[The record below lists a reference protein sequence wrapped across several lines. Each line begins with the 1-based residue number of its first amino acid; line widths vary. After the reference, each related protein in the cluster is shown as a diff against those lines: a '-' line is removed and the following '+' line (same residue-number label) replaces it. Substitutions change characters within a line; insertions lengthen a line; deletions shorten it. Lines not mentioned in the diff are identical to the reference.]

1 MVYHYGA
8 FHAMRPAHHQHHV
21 PCNPDAAHK
30 HDRARDTGAET
41 QPVPNPLSWWLH
53 VMVPVW
59 FQKLSTLVNHIVELP
74 APFLLLMP
82 RPWRTW
88 GGVIQVC
95 CHV

>member
-1 MVYHYGA
+1 MVR
-8 FHAMRPAHHQHHV
+8 FMRCARPTTSTTSRV
-21 PCNPDAAHK
+21 TLTRLTN
-30 HDRARDTGAET
+30 ARDTGAET

-82 RPWRTW
+82 RRWRTW